1 MSGERGDTPDDF
13 VAKYLPSLQTAWS
26 SIYEEPEYDENNNHI
41 AGGLNKRIAK
51 YTLDKNTSIKNTY
64 LEKEMENSGL
74 QNVVRSSIHATTLE
88 LEKTKV
94 LFYKLS
100 GAIESLEALK
110 DSDKK
115 KDKK

>member
-1 MSGERGDTPDDF
+1 M
-13 VAKYLPSLQTAWS
+13 
-26 SIYEEPEYDENNNHI
+26 EEVMD
-41 AGGLNKRIAK
+41 
-51 YTLDKNTSIKNTY
+51 LDKQIEEYK
-64 LEKEMENSGL
+64 
-74 QNVVRSSIHATTLE
+74 IE